1 MAKTCFQKRGAN
13 IRHDAAYLWLQS
25 PVVYVGHHFG
35 QKILDIFMRFG
46 VLARYW
52 HQSADRNGGSS
63 CRRVVPVER
72 PCSDP
77 REMRR
82 AHVLALQA
90 LPALVLVRQPSV
102 AAAAEECDAPVATG
116 VMPTGVWPR

>member
-82 AHVLALQA
+82 AHVLQQQLCKPC
-90 LPALVLVRQPSV
+90 LPWSLFDNHPSPRRPRNVMRQSRR
-102 AAAAEECDAPVATG
+102 A
-116 VMPTGVWPR
+116 